1 MAGVFSCELVVG
13 MRHGASV
20 TKYVFTPNTHNT
32 LIHTSKNC
40 RDTRFYVSTPSTP
53 IHSTTHLEKHA
64 FYWYNI
70 RNIKNNMEENQ
81 NPNTGVMPVMPGAP
95 SMPEA
100 TAAPAQ
106 TNDTSA
112 PQPMQAPAPS
122 TSITLDQLVSLAIEQ
137 EASDIHFTEGGRV
150 ALRVHGK
157 FVFIEN
163 ITELAKADAEK
174 MIQQML
180 VDETEAKRLETVR
193 EVDFSY
199 IHSTGVSFRVNA
211 FYTRGRLSASMRMI
225 SKHLP
230 SMEELGIPEVM
241 KQFLGLREGLILVT
255 GTNGSGKSTSI
266 QAMLENVNQN
276 EVKHIITIE
285 NPIEHIFKEEKSIFS
300 QRELGK
306 DTMSFSNAIHSATRE
321 DPNIVMVSEIVDKD
335 AFDAVLSLVEMGHL
349 VIASMSTRNVMQT
362 IEHIISMYPHQ
373 EQEIMQDR
381 FAENL
386 AVIMSQDLLD
396 RIDQSGRVALFEI
409 LIANNGV
416 KNIIKRGSLAQLRTA
431 MESEGAQGM
440 VTMDNYAIHLAERGI
455 IAKEAVNRY
464 INPVE

>member
-1 MAGVFSCELVVG
+1 
-13 MRHGASV
+13 
-20 TKYVFTPNTHNT
+20 
-32 LIHTSKNC
+32 
-40 RDTRFYVSTPSTP
+40 
-53 IHSTTHLEKHA
+53 
-64 FYWYNI
+64 
-70 RNIKNNMEENQ
+70 MEENQ
-81 NPNTGVMPVMPGAP
+81 NQNNGVMPVMPGAP

-100 TAAPAQ
+100 PAAPTQEA
-106 TNDTSA
+106 A
-112 PQPMQAPAPS
+112 VQPVQPPAPS
-122 TSITLDQLVSLAIEQ
+122 TSITLDQLVGLAIEQ

-163 ITELAKADAEK
+163 ITQLSKQDAEK
-174 MIQQML
+174 MINEML
-180 VDETEAKRLETVR
+180 KDESESKRLETVR

-211 FYTRGRLSASMRMI
+211 FYTRGNLSASMRMI

-285 NPIEHIFKEEKSIFS
+285 NPIEHIFKESKSIFS

-321 DPNIVMVSEIVDKD
+321 DPNIVMISEITDKET
-335 AFDAVLSLVEMGHL
+335 FDAVLSLVEMGHL
-349 VIASMSTRNVMQT
+349 VIASMSTKNVMQT

-396 RIDQSGRVALFEI
+396 RVDQSGRVALFEI

-416 KNIIKRGSLAQLRTA
+416 KNIIKRGSLAQLRTS

-464 INPVE
+464 IVPVE